1 MRMAICF
8 ALFLATVS
16 MGAGPQSS
24 AYRNSQLL
32 IEPRE
37 LAEIL
42 ASPAVRLLDVRTAQE
57 YQQGHLPGAVNLP
70 APATDDLEANRQGFP
85 LFPPHAQELF
95 RNAGINNSSRVVLY
109 DDEGNRFAARVFY
122 VLEFFGQTHVQVL
135 NGGIRN
141 WQNQAHA
148 ITRDAPSVAP
158 GDFAPAPQSSLLATS
173 HWVAEHLK
181 DAKVKLVD
189 ARTPAEYRGEKV
201 LGPRGG
207 RIPGA
212 VNIEWTQMINSGDV
226 KTFLDAPAIE
236 KIFANGR
243 VSREQEVVP
252 YCQMGMRASEIYLAL
267 RLLGY
272 PHIRLYDGSWEDW
285 SAVPD
290 LPVEK

>member
-1 MRMAICF
+1 
-8 ALFLATVS
+8 
-16 MGAGPQSS
+16 
-24 AYRNSQLL
+24 
-32 IEPRE
+32 
-37 LAEIL
+37 
-42 ASPAVRLLDVRTAQE
+42 
-57 YQQGHLPGAVNLP
+57 
-70 APATDDLEANRQGFP
+70 
-85 LFPPHAQELF
+85 
-95 RNAGINNSSRVVLY
+95 VVLY

-158 GDFAPAPQSSLLATS
+158 GDFAPAPRSSMLATS

-226 KTFLDAPAIE
+226 KTFLDATAIE